1 MKYRNTKTGAVIL
14 THCKVTGGNWV
25 PVEDSARNASQ
36 EQPPEQEGSAGET
49 SPAGTIPAET
59 SAPPARNTKRSN
71 TKKGS

>member
-1 MKYRNTKTGAVIL
+1 MKYRNTQTGAVIL

-36 EQPPEQEGSAGET
+36 EQPPEQEGSTGET
-49 SPAGTIPAET
+49 PPAET
-59 SAPPARNTKRSN
+59 SAPPAKNPKRSS